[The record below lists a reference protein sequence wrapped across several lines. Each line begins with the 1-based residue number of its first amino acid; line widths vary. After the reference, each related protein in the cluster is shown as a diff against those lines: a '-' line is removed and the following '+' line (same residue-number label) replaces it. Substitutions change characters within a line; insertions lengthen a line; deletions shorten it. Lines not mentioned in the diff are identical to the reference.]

1 MRERDLGLS
10 EFRDHP
16 QARREYIY
24 IYHVGAE
31 LISWVGAM
39 ILLWQD
45 AKVAARV
52 VTSSSG

>member
-10 EFRDHP
+10 EFRDQP
-16 QARREYIY
+16 QARREYIH
-24 IYHVGAE
+24 HVGAE